1 MKLSVINHIVGQAT
15 GNDIEKNKRLEQ
27 YNNDREE
34 MKRKHKSI
42 TKLIDKEENEELEQ
56 INKAIKQLETEQ
68 MEIAV
73 KIRNTKAKRH
83 ERIVYYN
90 RLHQKE
96 KERFGRE
103 KVTLH
108 NAYHL
113 NEIKDDID

>member
-15 GNDIEKNKRLEQ
+15 GNDNEKTKRLEQ

-34 MKRKHKSI
+34 VRRKHKSI
-42 TKLIDKEENEELEQ
+42 TKLIAKEETEELEQ

-73 KIRNTKAKRH
+73 KIRNIKAQRH

-90 RLHQKE
+90 LLRQKE
-96 KERFGRE
+96 KERFGRD
-103 KVTLH
+103 KTALH

-113 NEIKDDID
+113 NEIKD

>member
-15 GNDIEKNKRLEQ
+15 GTDIEKNKRLEQ

-34 MKRKHKSI
+34 MRRKHKSI
-42 TKLIDKEENEELEQ
+42 TKLISKEENEELENL
-56 INKAIKQLETEQ
+56 NKAIKQLENEQ
-68 MEIAV
+68 MEIML
-73 KIRNTKAKRH
+73 KIRNIKAQRH

-96 KERFGRE
+96 KERYGRD

-108 NAYHL
+108 NAYRL
-113 NEIKDDID
+113 NEIKD